1 MNTVQENK
9 KYSLKKAMKI
19 GSGFL
24 ILFSLIQMSFVPL
37 VQAANPRFNIFTPY
51 VHTQAANQDY
61 FLLDVKNDTKGTG
74 FNFPVSADSGDILTF
89 SVYYHNG
96 VNNTIANNTVVKVA
110 LPSGTASTQTLT
122 ASLWADNA
130 ENATAANPLS
140 QSVTVNLSQSAALQ
154 LISGSIKWF
163 PNQTSPLT
171 DNPASF
177 LSGQSGSEIF
187 GSGLN
192 IGNIEGCWE
201 FSGFVNF
208 QVRVGSGQ
216 GTNDLSISKTVRNI
230 TAGQSGF
237 SDSVSASQNNNLEFQ
252 IQIQNTGN
260 TTLNNVFVRDVL
272 PSVLSYNS
280 GTTRVNGNFTG
291 DGITSGGINIGSLSI
306 GSIDTVIFQA
316 TVNTNST
323 FTVTNTAY
331 ARADQVSEKNDSAT
345 IFTSQSQTGNLNI
358 AKYVRN
364 ISTQY
369 QTGLLVG
376 SVGANPGDR
385 VRFSVQISS
394 PNGQVNNVRSWDVL
408 PSGLNFISGS
418 VQLDGSSASDSFVSG
433 GINLGTMF
441 VNQTRT
447 IVFDVTV
454 GSFIGSQTFTN
465 FAYVTG
471 DNVPQQQAS
480 AQVIVNQPI
489 PLPSAPLKK
498 AVANQTAPNGT
509 DTDNEALPG
518 DTLQY
523 TISYTNT
530 TGQTLYNV
538 QIMDVL
544 PSYTVFQD
552 VANNGFYD
560 SSQNQI
566 TWTIGTIGIGSNVS
580 VSYRVKVQAVP
591 YTGFIIGNTALLKA
605 QGINDV
611 ISNETRTT
619 VILPIVKG
627 KTVRAVTGANSLI
640 ENIVYSLFISI
651 GFSAL
656 LYFGLKY
663 SDALRLLKLRYAILK
678 IKVRET
684 L

>member
-1 MNTVQENK
+1 MNIVQQNK
-9 KYSLKKAMKI
+9 KYSLKKAMKM

-51 VHTQAANQDY
+51 VHTQTNNQDY

-96 VNNTIANNTVVKVA
+96 VNNTVANNTMLKVA

-154 LISGSIKWF
+154 LISGSVKWF

-171 DNPASF
+171 NNPAPF
-177 LSGQSGSEIF
+177 LFGQSGSELF

-216 GTNDLSISKTVRNI
+216 GTGDLSISKTVRNI
-230 TAGQSGF
+230 TTGQGGY

-260 TTLNNVFVRDVL
+260 MTLNNVFVRDVL
-272 PSVLSYNS
+272 PSVLSYS
-280 GTTRVNGNFTG
+280 GGTTRVNGNFTG
-291 DGITSGGINIGSLSI
+291 DGITSGGINIGSLSV
-306 GSIDTVIFQA
+306 GSIATIIFQA

-323 FTVTNTAY
+323 LTVTNTAY
-331 ARADQVSEKNDSAT
+331 ARADQVPEENDSAT
-345 IFTSQSQTGNLNI
+345 IFTSQGQTGNLNI

-376 SVGANPGDR
+376 SVSANQGDR

-441 VNQTRT
+441 ANQTRT
-447 IVFDVTV
+447 IVFDITV

-471 DNVPQQQAS
+471 DNVSQQQAS
-480 AQVIVNQPI
+480 AQVILSQQIPI
-489 PLPSAPLKK
+489 PAPLKK

-523 TISYTNT
+523 AISYTNT
-530 TGQTLYNV
+530 TGQTLNNV
-538 QIMDVL
+538 QITDVL

-552 VANNGFYD
+552 VANNGFYN

-566 TWTIGTIGIGSNVS
+566 TWNIGTIGINSVIS
-580 VSYRVKVQAVP
+580 VSYRVKVQTVP

-605 QGINDV
+605 QGISDI

-619 VILPIVKG
+619 VILPTVKG
-627 KTVRAVTGANSLI
+627 TTIRAVTGANSLV
-640 ENIVYSLFISI
+640 ENIVYSLLISI

-663 SDALRLLKLRYAILK
+663 SDVLRLLKLRYVILK
-678 IKVRET
+678 IKARET
-684 L
+684 F